1 MAAKKQQIEDVK
13 TPDLKNVK
21 PIVLKDEKNGDVF
34 VLEFNR
40 SSIKFAE
47 ARGFNLGA
55 MDESGVSI
63 TIVEELFFYAFRM
76 HHPNM
81 TKADTDKILYE
92 KLCGMPEKMI
102 ERLVE
107 LYAIPLNAL
116 VQTEDSAKNASM
128 TAEF

>member
-1 MAAKKQQIEDVK
+1 MATKKQNETAVAPN
-13 TPDLKNVK
+13 TVK
-21 PIVLKDEKNGDVF
+21 PIILKDGTNGDIF

-47 ARGFNLGA
+47 SKGFNLAA
-55 MDESGVSI
+55 MDGGGVSVTLI
-63 TIVEELFFYAFRM
+63 EELFYYAFRM

-81 TKADTDKILYE
+81 SKADTDKILYE
-92 KLCGMPEKMI
+92 KLCGMPDKML
-102 ERLVE
+102 ERLIE

-116 VQTEDSAKNASM
+116 VQTEDTAKNATM